1 MSWGTDEEYL
11 LAMAEEKGMREAQR
25 WREKQR
31 EARKERERIRREQ
44 LKREIAAMSW
54 RSATDGASYES

>member
-1 MSWGTDEEYL
+1 MYVTGREDIDLL

-44 LKREIAAMSW
+44 LKREIAEIRW
-54 RSATDGASYES
+54 RA